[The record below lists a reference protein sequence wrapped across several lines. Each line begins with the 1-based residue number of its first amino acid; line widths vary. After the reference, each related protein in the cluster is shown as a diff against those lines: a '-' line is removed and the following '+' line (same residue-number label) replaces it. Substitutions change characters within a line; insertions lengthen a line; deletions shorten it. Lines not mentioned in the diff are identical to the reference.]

1 MKEIKVQGTGEVY
14 EQYNDSLR
22 SLQTNPGMQFQPKT
36 LTEYFVQLYKHK
48 IMMYAKKEWDKSPS

>member
-1 MKEIKVQGTGEVY
+1 LKEIKVQGTGEVY

-48 IMMYAKKEWDKSPS
+48 IMMYAKKE